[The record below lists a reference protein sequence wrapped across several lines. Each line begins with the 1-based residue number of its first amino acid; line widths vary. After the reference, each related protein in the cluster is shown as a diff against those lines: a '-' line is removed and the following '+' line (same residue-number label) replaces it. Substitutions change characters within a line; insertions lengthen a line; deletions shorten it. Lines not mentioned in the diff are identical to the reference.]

1 MFVCICCA
9 GGMTSSLLCE
19 NIKKSAKSDLK
30 IYLDTI
36 TNAASDFQLGKLN
49 DFDIILGY
57 GAAGAINN
65 MFIIENDLDK
75 ILDLVLISPQVRFEL
90 PRIEKVMAP
99 YKIPVSTIEMRTFGT
114 MNGSKMIEEILKY
127 KN

>member
-1 MFVCICCA
+1 MFVYICCA
-9 GGMTSSLLCE
+9 GGMTSSLICE

-30 IYLDTI
+30 IYLDAL

-57 GAAGAINN
+57 GAASAITN

-90 PRIEKVMAP
+90 PRIKKIMNP
-99 YKIPVSTIEMRTFGT
+99 YNVPVSTIEMRTFGT

-127 KN
+127 KS